1 MEVRGCSESGIPDI
15 GKRSCRAD
23 ERESTG
29 ETAKRNV
36 DRVFQAGRRK
46 RPTRQSAQEI
56 PVKMHEGHEEGLR
69 RHRLSVAYL

>member
-1 MEVRGCSESGIPDI
+1 MWKLAAALSLAAFDI

-29 ETAKRNV
+29 EPAKRSV

-46 RPTRQSAQEI
+46 RSARQSAQEI
-56 PVKMHEGHEEGLR
+56 PV
-69 RHRLSVAYL
+69 